1 MPFEIVENKAKG
13 TYKVTNKETGEL
25 YAKATKNPQKL
36 IGAIEINKKKM
47 EDKKMQE
54 HKKMPEYALHAVV
67 VHKAGNTLE
76 QAKKWASDIIKDP
89 SRKFY
94 RADSMSWRFR
104 NLPKEAFN
112 AKTFRSKVVNPNITL
127 IFGELK

>member
-13 TYKVTNKETGEL
+13 TYRVTNKETGEL

-36 IGAIEINKKKM
+36 IGAIEINKKKS
-47 EDKKMQE
+47 EEKK
-54 HKKMPEYALHAVV
+54 PEYALHAVV

-76 QAKKWASDIIKDP
+76 EAKKWASDIIKDP